1 MRPPWLLLV
10 VLLAMG
16 SLAGCLADEQGPFTV
31 VEVHTSIEGEGPPVG
46 HAACSIPPPTAA
58 IDPANRTIEV
68 AEKAWD
74 DTDPFDVLLVDRRS
88 VDDPASEASCP
99 PFRNLVPSP
108 ENRTWRFTMR
118 GYEHSLSLRADGE
131 TVHVH
136 GVRLGPGEALSVNV
150 SFQWTNPSTGD
161 RYNYSGTIEVMS
173 RGQWPSEAIEV
184 VRGYDTLDE
193 ARHGGFEAARWQG
206 R

>member
-1 MRPPWLLLV
+1 MRARV
-10 VLLAMG
+10 FLLAALAATP
-16 SLAGCLADEQGPFTV
+16 SLAGCLAEEQGPFTV
-31 VEVHTSIEGEGPPVG
+31 VEIHTSIRGEGPSAG

-68 AEKAWD
+68 AEEAWD
-74 DTDPFDVLLVDRRS
+74 DTDAFDMLLVDRRF

-99 PFRNLVPSP
+99 PLRNLVPTP

-118 GYEHSLSLRADGE
+118 GYQHSLSLQTDGE
-131 TVHVH
+131 TVHVD
-136 GVRLGPGEALSVNV
+136 GARLGRGEALSVNV
-150 SFQWTNPSTGD
+150 SFAWTNPRTGD
-161 RYNYSGTIEVMS
+161 RYNYSGTIEVTS

-184 VRGYDTLDE
+184 VPGYDTLDQ